1 MTIALGTPAI
11 NDFELMKLG
20 FLASKNGSNMQAII
34 DACAD
39 ARIPASPSLLICNN
53 PTAFAATRARAASL
67 IVEILNSATHPNPD
81 DLDHAIEEIL
91 LAHQIDLVV
100 LAGYMKRIGKRTL
113 STFSNRILNIH
124 PSLLPKFGGR
134 GMYGTRVHEAVI
146 RSGEKETGAT
156 VHLVNEDYDDGPILQ
171 QRSIAVDP
179 NDTPVSLQKRVLKL
193 EHSLYPDT
201 IAKIAK
207 GEIILPG
214 P

>member
-1 MTIALGTPAI
+1 MAIALEVSTI
-11 NDFELMKLG
+11 NDFDLMKLG

-39 ARIPASPSLLICNN
+39 GRIPASPSLLICNN
-53 PTAFAATRARAASL
+53 PTAFAATRARASGL
-67 IVEILNSATHPNPD
+67 IVEILNGKTHPDPD
-81 DLDHAIEEIL
+81 DLDHAIEKTL
-91 LAHQIDLVV
+91 LAHQIDLVA

-124 PSLLPKFGGR
+124 PSLLPKFGGQ
-134 GMYGTRVHEAVI
+134 GMYGIRVHEAVI

-156 VHLVNEDYDDGPILQ
+156 VHLVNDDYDDGPILQ
-171 QRSIAVDP
+171 QRSITVRSRE
-179 NDTPVSLQKRVLKL
+179 TPESLQDRTLDL

-207 GEIILPG
+207 GDIILPG